1 MRACLAVF
9 ALSACAGS
17 AGPGPEPSPVSTAR
31 EPPAQSLVQPQIAA
45 AESGPESASPEPVA
59 SSEFDVSPLDEP
71 EWRSQRMTPRVRTGT
86 LRAPLRKRWSAKVG
100 KTTFRTTMALAGDAI
115 VIGTHGATLQGKN
128 ERSDGVYLIDAK
140 SGKQRSLIRTPG
152 TGDLDVGGI
161 ALEGDVVYFTSDN
174 SQIVAASVGSGKI
187 LWKAAARGKVRPAP
201 ALADLN
207 GDGHVDVVAGDEE
220 GMLRAL
226 DGKSGQS
233 LWTAAT
239 GVNDYNARGFIA
251 AAAIADLDGDR
262 RDDVVAGA
270 RDGILTAYRGR
281 DGGVLWQVQNDS
293 GIHASPSVADF
304 DQDGRPEILAAWSY
318 GNVVIIDGATGH
330 KRWLTRLEQD
340 DGGIEGL
347 FGSPVPLPGAPGILI
362 APTAWWGA
370 EDGVIG
376 IGAHERAFKGFEGR
390 MSASAVVTDLDADG
404 RKEAIIGTEKG
415 TLVAFTAGAERIELA
430 SLSGPIEAAGLLAD
444 ADRNGKFELYVASND
459 GLLTCFETESSS
471 EPDVPRFRGKSPHN
485 RGDLGQVRLGWRAR
499 PPGRAG
505 PQYPKTM
512 PLQQTV
518 RVDYLRCCSAL
529 TEAAGRA
536 PAPENAE
543 LLGAASS
550 CNSLAASAT
559 PRARALEALAQRLKG
574 KAGLP
579 PQCL

>member
-1 MRACLAVF
+1 MRVCLAVF
-9 ALSACAGS
+9 VLSACAGS
-17 AGPGPEPSPVSTAR
+17 AGPAAEPTPVSTTREPAAAPLEPQIAGADPASGEAAS
-31 EPPAQSLVQPQIAA
+31 EPPA
-45 AESGPESASPEPVA
+45 SP
-59 SSEFDVSPLDEP
+59 EFDVIPLDEP
-71 EWRSQRMTPRVRTGT
+71 EWRSQTSTPRVRTGT
-86 LRAPLRKRWSAKVG
+86 LRVPLLKRWSARVG
-100 KTTFRTTMALAGDAI
+100 RTTFRSTMTLAGDAI

-140 SGKQRSLIRTPG
+140 TGKQKTLIRTPG

-161 ALEGDVVYFTSDN
+161 AVDGDVVYFTTDN
-174 SQIVAASVGSGKI
+174 SQIVAAALSSGKV

-239 GVNDYNARGFIA
+239 GVNDYDARGFIA

-281 DGGVLWQVQNDS
+281 DGGVLWQVPNES
-293 GIHASPSVADF
+293 GIHASPSIADF

-318 GNVVIIDGATGH
+318 GNVAIVDGATGR

-347 FGSPVPLPGAPGILI
+347 FGTPVPLPGAPGVLV
-362 APTAWWGA
+362 APTAWWGK
-370 EDGVIG
+370 EDGAIG
-376 IGAHERAFKGFEGR
+376 VGADQRSWKSFEGR
-390 MSASAVVTDLDADG
+390 TSASAVVTDLDGDG
-404 RKEAIIGTEKG
+404 VKEAIIGTEKG
-415 TLVAFTAGAERIELA
+415 TLIAFTASGERMELA
-430 SLSGPIEAAGLLAD
+430 ALRGPIEASCFLAD

-459 GLLTCFETESSS
+459 GLLTCFDTGSSS
-471 EPDVPRFRGKSPHN
+471 EPDVPRFRGASPHN
-485 RGDLGQVRLGWRAR
+485 RGELGQVRMGWRGR
-499 PPGRAG
+499 PPGRAV
-505 PQYPKTM
+505 PQQLKSET
-512 PLQQTV
+512 LQQTI

-536 PAPENAE
+536 PSPENTE
-543 LLGAASS
+543 LLGAAGL
-550 CNSLAASAT
+550 CNSLAARAT
-559 PRARALEALAQRLKG
+559 PRARALELLAQRLKG

-579 PQCL
+579 SQCL